1 MIQSWYCYAKTEV
14 EEQALNF
21 TERTGLDVVSICRTL
36 VLGPI
41 LQSTTNASSLFL
53 INLLKGTHC
62 YQILIMCHASYCHE
76 LILKSFVMLF
86 IASFLFVWIEGCDTL
101 ENEHCQINRI
111 VDVRDV
117 ADAILLAY
125 ENHEAERRYICTSHA
140 IKDRDFFPVSSSI
153 LSWMITICVFLFYMQ
168 FACWVNNYVQVLKSL
183 KLVVV
188 FHLVSIKFEFIILHS
203 LNIRKAWKKSSFI
216 KQMFNLYMNH

>member
-1 MIQSWYCYAKTEV
+1 MHETNNLVKNQKRFQRNAAVAAAAGDTSPDSVIFTLESNLSLVSSASASVDRCSFTSDAHDHDSLNSELSPSWYCYAKTEA

-53 INLLKGTHC
+53 INLLK
-62 YQILIMCHASYCHE
+62 
-76 LILKSFVMLF
+76 
-86 IASFLFVWIEGCDTL
+86 GCDTL

-168 FACWVNNYVQVLKSL
+168 FAC
-183 KLVVV
+183 
-188 FHLVSIKFEFIILHS
+188 
-203 LNIRKAWKKSSFI
+203 
-216 KQMFNLYMNH
+216 

>member
-41 LQSTTNASSLFL
+41 LQSTTNASSMFL
-53 INLLKGTHC
+53 INLLK
-62 YQILIMCHASYCHE
+62 
-76 LILKSFVMLF
+76 
-86 IASFLFVWIEGCDTL
+86 GCDTL

-140 IKDRDFFPVSSSI
+140 IKDRDFFPV
-153 LSWMITICVFLFYMQ
+153 Q
-168 FACWVNNYVQVLKSL
+168 
-183 KLVVV
+183 
-188 FHLVSIKFEFIILHS
+188 
-203 LNIRKAWKKSSFI
+203 
-216 KQMFNLYMNH
+216 LYCCL

>member
-1 MIQSWYCYAKTEV
+1 MLFSIIIGFQRNAAVAAAAAGDTSPDSVIFTLESNLSLVSSASASVDRCSFTSDAHDHDSLNSEISPSWYCYAKTEV

-41 LQSTTNASSLFL
+41 LQSTTNASSMFL
-53 INLLKGTHC
+53 INLLKG
-62 YQILIMCHASYCHE
+62 
-76 LILKSFVMLF
+76 
-86 IASFLFVWIEGCDTL
+86 CDTS

-140 IKDRDFFPVSSSI
+140 IKDRDFFPAKISVSKSYI
-153 LSWMITICVFLFYMQ
+153 YAFWLYAFEAINQLLCGYDFLKQYRF
-168 FACWVNNYVQVLKSL
+168 KK
-183 KLVVV
+183 KLDQIRKYEL
-188 FHLVSIKFEFIILHS
+188 LVS
-203 LNIRKAWKKSSFI
+203 
-216 KQMFNLYMNH
+216 